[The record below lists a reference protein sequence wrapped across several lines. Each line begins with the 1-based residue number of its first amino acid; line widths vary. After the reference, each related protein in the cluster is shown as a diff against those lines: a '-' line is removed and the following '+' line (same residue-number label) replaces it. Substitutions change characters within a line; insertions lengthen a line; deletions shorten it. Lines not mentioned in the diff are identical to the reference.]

1 MEKFKY
7 TSPNVLL
14 VTSRNP
20 QGTLTT
26 AAEQGTA
33 VEPTGIAHRGF
44 AGVYPENTVAAIEA
58 AVTDSRATSV
68 EIDVMPTAD
77 GEVVVFHDD
86 TLSRL
91 TDAPPSVAGT
101 NLWELAYD
109 RIAGYDVLGTSQ
121 SIPRLGDVLAAIP
134 PEVTVNIELKNPG
147 STELRFAE
155 TLDESTLAAATDRW
169 REFVGRVV
177 DIATDGGHDLLFSSF
192 YEGALA
198 ATRELAPSVPIASV
212 FHNSVETGL
221 ELSRRYD
228 VEAVH
233 PPWNM
238 VTDAG
243 LPIDAPVSGSFD
255 DVDLV
260 EMAHDEGRD
269 VNAWTVTTWQQ
280 AAALAAA
287 GVDGI
292 IADYPG
298 VCTPS
303 ERPDP
308 DSITQ

>member
-1 MEKFKY
+1 
-7 TSPNVLL
+7 

-155 TLDESTLAAATDRW
+155 TLDESTLVAATDRW
-169 REFVGRVV
+169 REFIGRVAE
-177 DIATDGGHDLLFSSF
+177 IATDGGHDLLFSSF

-212 FHNSVETGL
+212 FHDSVETGL
-221 ELSRRYD
+221 ELGRRYD
-228 VEAVH
+228 VEAIH

-238 VTDAG
+238 VTDISPPTDG
-243 LPIDAPVSGSFD
+243 PVPGSFD

-260 EMAHDEGRD
+260 EVAHDEGRE

-298 VCTPS
+298 VCTPYDRD
-303 ERPDP
+303 EPDP
-308 DSITQ
+308 LTQ

>member
-1 MEKFKY
+1 MRSGNSQE
-7 TSPNVLL
+7 
-14 VTSRNP
+14 
-20 QGTLTT
+20 TLTT
-26 AAEQGTA
+26 AADGQTA
-33 VEPTGIAHRGF
+33 TEPTGIAHRGF
-44 AGVYPENTVAAIEA
+44 AGVYPENTVAAVAA
-58 AVTDSRATSV
+58 AVADGRAASV

-77 GEVVVFHDD
+77 GEIVVFHDD
-86 TLSRL
+86 DLSRL
-91 TDAPPSVAGT
+91 TDAPPSVAAT
-101 NLWELAYD
+101 NLWELPYD
-109 RIAGYDVLGTSQ
+109 RIAGYNVLGTSQ
-121 SIPRLGDVLAAIP
+121 SIPRLGEVLAATP
-134 PEVTVNIELKNPG
+134 SSVTVNIELKNPG
-147 STELRFAE
+147 SAELRFAE
-155 TLDESTLAAATDRW
+155 TLDESTLAVATDRW

>member
-1 MEKFKY
+1 M
-7 TSPNVLL
+7 TSG
-14 VTSRNP
+14 NP
-20 QGTLTT
+20 QGTLAT
-26 AAEQGTA
+26 AVDGQTA
-33 VEPTGIAHRGF
+33 VEPNGIAHRGF
-44 AGVYPENTVAAIEA
+44 AGIYPENTVAAVEA
-58 AVTDSRATSV
+58 AVDDSRTASV

-77 GEVVVFHDD
+77 GEIVVFHDD
-86 TLSRL
+86 DLSRL
-91 TDAPPSVAGT
+91 TDAPPSVAAT
-101 NLWELAYD
+101 ELWELPYD
-109 RIAGYDVLGTSQ
+109 RIAGYNVLGTSQ

-155 TLDESTLAAATDRW
+155 ALDESTLAAATDRW
-169 REFVGRVV
+169 RAFVGQVV
-177 DIATDGGHDLLFSSF
+177 DIATEGGHDLLFSSF

-198 ATRELAPSVPIASV
+198 ATRELAPSVPVASV

-228 VEAVH
+228 VEAIH

-238 VTDAG
+238 VTDAS
-243 LPIDAPVSGSFD
+243 LPTDGPVSGPFG

-260 EMAHDEGRD
+260 ETAHAEGRA

-298 VCTPS
+298 VCGPAARFS
-303 ERPDP
+303 V
-308 DSITQ
+308 DSVLR